1 MLGGYAAVERFVRCA
16 HYGSQFPAGGY
27 AAGLPVWIPE
37 NPELPENLEP
47 PENPRTP
54 TPEPQGSG
62 ASEPLTFNIQ
72 QQTASE
78 RSDRA
83 TALGGTGGGNN
94 QQVISIDWGFVLE
107 WWYE

>member
-1 MLGGYAAVERFVRCA
+1 MLR
-16 HYGSQFPAGGY
+16 
-27 AAGLPVWIPE
+27 IP
-37 NPELPENLEP
+37 LPEYDGFALRLSKP
-47 PENPRTP
+47 GT
-54 TPEPQGSG
+54 QGSG

-107 WWYE
+107 W